1 MSKKKGY
8 LSKLIWITNIFE
20 KEIVIFI
27 YYSLFTFISF
37 NEGVFNTQYVF
48 FGIGTFL
55 QIYLKLQKKFY
66 LWNNF
71 TSCLFFILGS
81 VLSYNNLFFFTGF
94 FIFLFIIS
102 LLSFFYEKWHENVQN
117 KFLSAVFNFLYSAI
131 VLASFPL
138 LYFIFMKNKLNIDL
152 REFFQD
158 QDHFIVFSGYF
169 VFYLLLLL
177 NKQLLALQT
186 TLLKNKNK
194 I

>member
-1 MSKKKGY
+1 MPKKKQY
-8 LSKLIWITNIFE
+8 LSRLIWITNIFE

-27 YYSLFTFISF
+27 YYSLFTIIAF
-37 NEGVFNTQYVF
+37 NEGIFNMQFIF

-55 QIYLKLQKKFY
+55 QIYLKIKEKLY

-81 VLSYNNLFFFTGF
+81 IFSYNNLFFTGF
-94 FIFLFIIS
+94 LIFLFSIA
-102 LLSFFYEKWHENVQN
+102 LFSFFYEKWHENIQN
-117 KFLSAVFNFLYSAI
+117 RFLSAVLNFLYSAI
-131 VLASFPL
+131 VLANFPM

-186 TLLKNKNK
+186 TLLKDKNK
-194 I
+194 T

>member
-1 MSKKKGY
+1 MLKNKRY
-8 LSKLIWITNIFE
+8 LSELIWITNIFE

-37 NEGVFNTQYVF
+37 NEKLFNPQFVF

-55 QIYLKLQKKFY
+55 QIYLKFQKKFY

-81 VLSYNNLFFFTGF
+81 ILSYNNLLFAGF
-94 FIFLFIIS
+94 FIFIFIIS
-102 LLSFFYEKWHENVQN
+102 LLSFFYEKWHENVKN
-117 KFLSAVFNFLYSAI
+117 RFLSTVFNFLYSAI
-131 VLASFPL
+131 VLTIFPV

-169 VFYLLLLL
+169 IFYLLLLL

-186 TLLKNKNK
+186 TLLKNKN
-194 I
+194 